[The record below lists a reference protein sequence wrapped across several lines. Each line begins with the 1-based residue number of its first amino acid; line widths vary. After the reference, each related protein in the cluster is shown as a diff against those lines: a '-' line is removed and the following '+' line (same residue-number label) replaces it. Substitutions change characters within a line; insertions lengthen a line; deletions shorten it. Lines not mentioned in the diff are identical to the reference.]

1 MIRGPALLTK
11 RLRLWILEEL
21 SVSRTFLADDFVRL
35 PEGERVSEKTVFLD
49 PVTEN
54 PEATLEGLMDGG
66 AGDGSASAGTAKVV
80 RGWKETLQ
88 NLKSFTSNYVHRNDV
103 QQDEA

>member
-1 MIRGPALLTK
+1 MG
-11 RLRLWILEEL
+11 
-21 SVSRTFLADDFVRL
+21 
-35 PEGERVSEKTVFLD
+35 
-49 PVTEN
+49 
-54 PEATLEGLMDGG
+54 GG

-88 NLKSFTSNYVHRNDV
+88 NLKSFTSNYVNRNDV